1 MIYIKLFHFVIFVYS
16 TILDLNRYITFFCLL
31 LGTNHFYGQDI
42 HFSQYSGSLLNIS
55 PGYTGMFNGDYRLS
69 AIYRSQWQ
77 SVPVSYSTFNMNGEL
92 RVKPKKLNKDMLGFG
107 LMFNNDKAGDT
118 YYGSNQIYLNG
129 TYIYLAKPDS
139 SLIITLGLNM
149 GYCQVGFDYTK
160 MTFNN
165 QFDGFKFNNS
175 SSSGEKFYWT
185 SSKFV
190 DVNFGSAIQ
199 YIFNKKNKLIYGLG
213 LHHVN
218 TPKIS
223 FQGNDLSQLNFKFT
237 NCLSFSRP
245 LTIKTDLIAEALIT
259 LQGNN
264 YEVIP
269 HASIKYHMLGNYN
282 KSILGGF
289 CWRARDAVIVRFGY
303 HYKTMQSGIS
313 YDINTSDFNVAT
325 NRRGSLEIFI
335 NYIFSSKTNFTP
347 KKRTCP
353 VFM

>member
-1 MIYIKLFHFVIFVYS
+1 MDI
-16 TILDLNRYITFFCLL
+16 NRYITFVCLL
-31 LGTNHFYGQDI
+31 LGANYFYGQDI
-42 HFSQYSGSLLNIS
+42 HFSQFSGSLLNIS

-77 SVPVSYSTFNMNGEL
+77 SVPVSYSTFNMNGEI

-107 LMFNNDKAGDT
+107 LMFNNDKAGDA

-139 SLIITLGLNM
+139 SLIITIGLNM

-165 QFDGFKFNNS
+165 QFDGFAFNNS

-185 SSKFV
+185 SSNFV
-190 DVNFGSAIQ
+190 DVNFGSVIQ
-199 YIFNKKNKLIYGLG
+199 YVFKNKNKLIYGLG
-213 LHHVN
+213 VHHIN
-218 TPKIS
+218 KPEITY
-223 FQGNDLSQLNFKFT
+223 QGNDLSQLNFKLT
-237 NCLSFSRP
+237 NCLSFSMP
-245 LTIKTDLIAEALIT
+245 LSIKTDLIAEALIT
-259 LQGNN
+259 VQGNN
-264 YEVIP
+264 YELVP

-282 KSILGGF
+282 KAVLAGL
-289 CWRARDAVIVRFGY
+289 CWRSRDAVIVRFGY

-313 YDINTSDFNVAT
+313 YDINVSDFNRAT
-325 NRRGSLEIFI
+325 NRRGSLELFI
-335 NYIFSSKTNFTP
+335 NYVFNFKSNFTP